1 MLANLAVIQEII
13 ADAIADRDAVVWR
26 GRVLSHGDVARR
38 SRQVAHG
45 LRRAGL
51 GCHTE
56 RAVLQP
62 WESGQDHVALYLYN
76 GPEFVESMYGAY
88 KARAVAI
95 NVNYRYV
102 EDELRYVLANS
113 RARAVVYH
121 ATFAPRLAAVRD
133 ALPDLRLLIQV
144 RDDSGEP
151 ILDGALDY
159 EEWVGAQSA
168 EPLRLRYSPDDL
180 YILFTGGTTGM
191 PKGVLWRQE
200 DVFYAGLGGHV
211 PGFDRLETDAQLRE
225 HIDRGLG
232 GRFLVCLPLM
242 HGAGWWTTFNTFH
255 RGGAVVLPDETRRLD
270 PDSVWRAVE
279 RERCDQIAMA
289 GDAIALPLLEGLRSK
304 RYDASTIR
312 VLMSTAAVLSPAV
325 KSALADL
332 LPDGALFIESVGG
345 SEMGL
350 QAMSYD
356 TTSERAGLP
365 AYDLRP
371 GTVVLRADRDGVLDP
386 ATARPGEQGD
396 VGWIASTGHLP
407 LGYLGDPERT
417 RATFPRIGGVRYVVG
432 GDRACYGENGRVLF
446 LGRESACINTGG
458 EKVYAEEVERVVKSH
473 PAVFDAVVVG
483 LPSERWGQQVTA
495 VISLAQ
501 GRAAPTVA
509 ELAAHCESQLARYKL
524 PRTVVVAPEI
534 VRSPSGKPDYA
545 WAREFA
551 EPRAASA

>member
-1 MLANLAVIQEII
+1 MLVNLAVIQELV

-26 GRVLSHGDVARR
+26 GRVLSHGDIARR
-38 SRQVAHG
+38 SRQVAQG
-45 LRRAGL
+45 LRHAGI

-56 RAVLQP
+56 RAGLQP

-95 NVNYRYV
+95 NINYRYV

-113 RARAVVYH
+113 RAKAVVYH
-121 ATFAPRLAAVRD
+121 GAFAPRLAAVRD
-133 ALPDLRLLIQV
+133 QLPDLRLLIQV
-144 RDDSGEP
+144 RDDSGER
-151 ILDGALDY
+151 ILDGAVDY
-159 EEWVGAQSA
+159 EEWVGGQSPA
-168 EPLRLRYSPDDL
+168 PLSLPYSPDDL

-200 DVFYAGLGGHV
+200 DVFYNGLGGHI
-211 PGFDRLETDAQLRE
+211 PGFDRLETEAQLRE
-225 HIDRGLG
+225 HINRGLG
-232 GRFLVCLPLM
+232 GRFLVCLPFM

-255 RGGAVVLPDETRRLD
+255 RGGTIVLPDETRRLD
-270 PDSVWRAVE
+270 PDAVWCAVQ
-279 RERCDQIAMA
+279 REQCDQITMA
-289 GDAIALPLLEGLRSK
+289 GDAIARPLLEALRGGG
-304 RYDASTIR
+304 YDASTIR

-325 KSALADL
+325 KAELAGL
-332 LPDGALFIESVGG
+332 LPDGTLFIESVGG

-356 TTSERAGLP
+356 TTSERPGLP

-371 GTVVLRADRDGVLDP
+371 GTVVLRADRGGVLDP
-386 ATARPGEQGD
+386 GTARPGEQGD
-396 VGWIASTGHLP
+396 IGWIASTGHLP

-417 RATFPRIGGVRYVVG
+417 KATFPLIDGVRYVVG
-432 GDRACYGENGRVLF
+432 GDRACYGANGRVLF
-446 LGRESACINTGG
+446 LGRESSCINTGG
-458 EKVYAEEVERVVKSH
+458 EKVYAEEVERVVKGH
-473 PAVFDAVVVG
+473 PAVYDAVVVG

-495 VISLAQ
+495 VLSLKK
-501 GRAAPTVA
+501 GRVAPTVDD
-509 ELAAHCESQLARYKL
+509 LVAHCASQLARYKL
-524 PRTVVVAPEI
+524 PRAVVVAPEI

-551 EPRAASA
+551 VSRVGSA